1 MDLEKKIDKIKD
13 GYTIIED
20 EQDGHD
26 KCGSLY
32 WIWCK
37 NGWSGRCWE
46 LNSEL
51 KKDIKKAKE
60 EYYKNKDDKDDKDD
74 NDDND
79 DKDDKDDKIETKNN

>member
-32 WIWCK
+32 WVWCK
-37 NGWSGRCWE
+37 NGWSGRSWE

-51 KKDIKKAKE
+51 EKDIKKAKE
-60 EYYKNKDDKDDKDD
+60 EYYKNNKNNKNDKDYKDDKE
-74 NDDND
+74 
-79 DKDDKDDKIETKNN
+79 ETKNN